1 MRETARA
8 TGESVATPFAPR
20 HAPAIARREFSA
32 MLASMA
38 GLFALPRLAEAAVQS
53 GAPANFGPS
62 QPFSWDNL
70 VNSAQNAAARP
81 WAAPAAS
88 AHAVADFDTAV
99 KLTYGSAQ
107 SLAGDVR
114 LFPTSRGVAPQA
126 VKIHLVENGVARQL
140 VDTRGFFVGNTRA
153 DPAGFRV
160 MTADQHSDWLAFLGA
175 SYFRASGSRDQ
186 YGLSARGVAI
196 DTAMPKAEEFPAFT
210 EFWIE
215 NLGPD
220 RVRIHAALDGP
231 SVTGAYAF
239 DCAHGKQGVTQD
251 VRASLFLRRDV
262 ERLGIAPIT
271 SMFWYDQSD
280 PAKRGDWRPEIH
292 DSDGLA
298 VHAGNGERLW
308 VPLSNPHF
316 TRTNAMRA
324 DGLKGFGLLQR
335 DQRFDH
341 YQDDGAFYDRRPSLW
356 VEPQGDWG
364 KGAVM
369 LYQMTTNTETVDN
382 IAAFWLSDEAA
393 KAGQRRDMAYKLT
406 WTSDDPSRTATAR
419 CVDSWQGAAGKP
431 GDTSVPKDTRKFVFD
446 FEGPALKG
454 LTRESGVA
462 AVTGLP
468 AAAVLAS
475 AAYPV
480 VGEDSLWRVTLDLR
494 PSAMPSPEVR
504 VFLSRAGQALS
515 ETVIQGVQA

>member
-1 MRETARA
+1 MRDAGRKTAPQAA
-8 TGESVATPFAPR
+8 TGPVALTTL
-20 HAPAIARREFSA
+20 ARRDFAA

-38 GLFALPRLAEAAVQS
+38 GLLAVPRLAQAAVATAGQ
-53 GAPANFGPS
+53 ANFGPA

-70 VNSAQNAAARP
+70 VSTAQAAAARP
-81 WAAPAAS
+81 WAAPAPS
-88 AHAVADFDTAV
+88 AHAVTDFDTAV
-99 KLTYGSAQ
+99 KLTYGNAQ
-107 SLAGDVR
+107 ALAGDVR

-126 VKIHLVENGVARQL
+126 VTIHLVENGTSRQL
-140 VDTRGFFVGNTRA
+140 VDTRGFFVGATRA

-215 NLGPD
+215 NLGPN

-239 DCAHGKQGVTQD
+239 DCTHGQQGVTQD

-262 ERLGIAPIT
+262 ERLGLAPIT

-280 PAKRGDWRPEIH
+280 PTKRGDWRPEIH

-298 VHAGNGERLW
+298 VLSGNGERVW
-308 VPLSNPHF
+308 VPLSNPRL

-324 DGLKGFGLLQR
+324 DHLKGFGLLQR

-356 VEPQGDWG
+356 IEPQGDWG
-364 KGAVM
+364 KGSVM
-369 LYQMTTNTETVDN
+369 LYQMTTDTETTDN
-382 IAAFWLSDEAA
+382 VAAFWLSDEPA
-393 KAGQRRDMAYKLT
+393 KAGQRRDLAYRLN
-406 WTSDDPSRTATAR
+406 WTSQDPTATATAR

-431 GDTSVPKDTRKFVFD
+431 GDAPVAKDGRKFVFD

-454 LTRESGVA
+454 LTRDSGVQ

-468 AAAVLAS
+468 ASAVIAS

-480 VGEDSLWRVTLDLR
+480 VGEETRWRVTLDVR
-494 PSAMPSPEVR
+494 PSAMPSPELR
-504 VFLSRAGQALS
+504 VYLARAGQALS